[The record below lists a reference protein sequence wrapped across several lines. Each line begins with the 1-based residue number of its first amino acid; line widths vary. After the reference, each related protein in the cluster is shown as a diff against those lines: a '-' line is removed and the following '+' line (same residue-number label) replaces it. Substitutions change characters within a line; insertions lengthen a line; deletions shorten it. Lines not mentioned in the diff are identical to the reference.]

1 MSIARKVRRSGG
13 RVRPLPKMIYI
24 PGGDFTMGS
33 DHHYAEEKPAH
44 RVKVGGFWI
53 DNAPVTNAEFKHFD
67 SEEKDGKCNPGFD
80 GWRRNVDVVES
91 CEGQSDAVGKG
102 EGSDGLHQHPAV
114 LHEQKQSEYEQQ
126 MVDTKQD
133 VLNAVRYI
141 SLGDCQ
147 RPLRRR
153 DLDPGSRRMNQS
165 CRGRTVE
172 HLHPRGHR

>member
-1 MSIARKVRRSGG
+1 M
-13 RVRPLPKMIYI
+13 RPLPKMIYI

-126 MVDTKQD
+126 TRVVEDVPSSTCTRTRTSVMV
-133 VLNAVRYI
+133 AC
-141 SLGDCQ
+141 S
-147 RPLRRR
+147 PLATDRAA
-153 DLDPGSRRMNQS
+153 
-165 CRGRTVE
+165 
-172 HLHPRGHR
+172 

>member
-1 MSIARKVRRSGG
+1 M
-13 RVRPLPKMIYI
+13 RPLPKMIYI

-114 LHEQKQSEYEQQ
+114 LHEQKQSRTADE
-126 MVDTKQD
+126 
-133 VLNAVRYI
+133 
-141 SLGDCQ
+141 
-147 RPLRRR
+147 
-153 DLDPGSRRMNQS
+153 S

-172 HLHPRGHR
+172 HLHPTSVMVACSPLATDRAA